1 MPSIPSAELSF
12 PHYLMGI
19 NTFQQNRDRAKA
31 TPKSPKKRRAA
42 AAAAAFSAALLVQR
56 KFSSDFLKQ
65 PKNNSILTGQ
75 EWLNELLTGNSQRF
89 YDAMG
94 MHKHVFHQL
103 LKELIAVGLHDTRYV
118 SAEEQLAIFIHL
130 AVTGAPQRHLEE
142 RFQRSPDTLSK

>member
-1 MPSIPSAELSF
+1 MGKGNWTSPTSVSTRLPVAIYKLSF

-19 NTFQQNRDRAKA
+19 NTFQQNRDHAKA

-42 AAAAAFSAALLVQR
+42 AAFSAALLVQW

-75 EWLNELLTGNSQRF
+75 EWLNELLAGNSQRF

-130 AVTGAPQRHLEE
+130 AVTGAPQ
-142 RFQRSPDTLSK
+142 